1 MYLIDFDVIALLVAL
16 VALYFFYAKKRVSD
30 RRGRRFE
37 LLIVT
42 VTVDA
47 CVGIASSL
55 AINALPEANP
65 YAVYAAVT
73 AYYLT
78 HNSVPMLF
86 AAYIMEV
93 CAWWP
98 SSRVL
103 RTAFY
108 LPWAVAM
115 ALTVLNV
122 PTGILFSVDQSGAYV
137 HGALYP
143 VIYTLTVL
151 YFALF
156 ISSVA
161 VPHSAITR
169 NQRTSFAGAIALA
182 IVAVAVQNLVPGL
195 MLESFACSLGV
206 LFAFLTIQ
214 NTDELVDGQT
224 GLFNREAF
232 FSYVREAFSRKNAF
246 YVIVAHSR
254 ELPALQEFL
263 DINGYERM
271 LRSFASWLTRT
282 AGDGYAACAIG
293 EGLFALV
300 TTKETRISPPGET
313 AITIANRAAEAWK
326 ITSDRFEL
334 PVNVAVLQCPKD
346 CANAN
351 DLVDRIDQLL
361 DIPDRAG
368 NRHVFYE
375 SDFLADKKRLDAAIA
390 EALER
395 ALRAGTP
402 ELRFQPVHSVA
413 DGRTVAVE
421 ALLCQRVEGDRLI
434 RQHDVIRIAE
444 RIGLT
449 HRLADSFL
457 EGAVRWYVSADAA
470 SLGVNR
476 LEVRLLESK
485 CLERDWDGSILDILA
500 SAGMEPSRLCL
511 EISESVVASVPNGLS
526 RGMERLLA
534 EGVSFAL
541 DDFGAGYTDLRSAI
555 ELPFPVVKFD
565 KKIVHAGLGTEKGR
579 RLLSGMA
586 RLFADLGKI
595 IVAEGI
601 ETQEQAD
608 AMVEMGFDYLQ
619 GYRFGRPCDETAI
632 LELLGG

>member
-1 MYLIDFDVIALLVAL
+1 MYLIDFDVIALLIAL
-16 VALYFFYAKKRVSD
+16 VSLYFFYAKKRVSD

-37 LLIVT
+37 LLIVI
-42 VTVDA
+42 VTIDA

-65 YAVYAAVT
+65 GLVVAVVT

-86 AAYIMEV
+86 AGYIMEV

-98 SSRVL
+98 SSRAL
-103 RTAFY
+103 RTVFY

-115 ALTVLNV
+115 ALTVANI
-122 PTGILFSVDQSGAYV
+122 PTGILFSVDPAGAYV
-137 HGALYP
+137 HGSLYP
-143 VIYTLTVL
+143 FIYTLTVL
-151 YFALF
+151 YFVLF
-156 ISSVA
+156 IASVA
-161 VPHSAITR
+161 VPHSAISR

-182 IVAVAVQNLVPGL
+182 VTAVAVQNLLPGL

-232 FSYVREAFSRKNAF
+232 FAYVREAFSRRNTF
-246 YVIVAHSR
+246 YVIIAHSR

-271 LRSFASWLTRT
+271 LRSFTAWLSRT
-282 AGDGYAACAIG
+282 AGGGYAACAMG

-300 TTKETRISPPGET
+300 STGKTLATPPGET
-313 AITIANRAAEAWK
+313 AIEIANRAAEAWK
-326 ITSDRFEL
+326 ITSERFEL
-334 PVNVAVLQCPKD
+334 PINVAVLQCPKD
-346 CANAN
+346 CPGAN
-351 DLVDRIDQLL
+351 DVLDRIDQLM

-368 NRHVFYE
+368 NRHVFYAT
-375 SDFLADKKRLDAAIA
+375 DFVADKKRLDAAIA

-395 ALRAGTP
+395 AIRAGAP
-402 ELRFQPVHSVA
+402 ELRFQPVHSVV
-413 DGRTVAVE
+413 DGAKVAVE
-421 ALLCQRVEGDRLI
+421 ALLCLRMEGDLLI
-434 RQHDVIRIAE
+434 RQHDVMRIAE

-449 HRLADSFL
+449 QRLANAFL
-457 EGAVRWYVSADAA
+457 ETAVRWFVAA
-470 SLGVNR
+470 GVEALGVRR

-485 CLERDWDGSILDILA
+485 CLERDWDQSILDILA
-500 SAGMEPSRLCL
+500 SAGMDPSCLCL
-511 EISESVVASVPNGLS
+511 EISESVVASIPNVLS
-526 RGMERLLA
+526 GGMSRLMA
-534 EGVSFAL
+534 AGVYFAL
-541 DDFGAGYTDLRSAI
+541 DDFGAGFTDLKSAI

-565 KKIVHAGLGTEKGR
+565 KKIVHAGLASEKGK
-579 RLLSGMA
+579 LLLAGTA
-586 RLFADLGKI
+586 RLFKDIGRV

-608 AMVEMGFDYLQ
+608 AMVAMGFDYLQ
-619 GYRFGRPCDETAI
+619 GYRFGRPCDGTAI
-632 LELLGG
+632 LELLR